1 MDANVHRAKETT
13 FEVFWQDRILAAA
26 LGGRGSGRAGYFSIV
41 ARPEPRPPVSG
52 GFVITRAHNDG
63 PRTRMSVGSGALES
77 HTTAPL
83 GPHR

>member
-1 MDANVHRAKETT
+1 MDANVHGAKETT

-26 LGGRGSGRAGYFSIV
+26 LGAGYFSIV
-41 ARPEPRPPVSG
+41 ARQEPRPPVSG